1 MSNPS
6 KTDFYADSGATIGTI
21 RIFSGSGAPAIAA
34 PKGSLY
40 LRTDGSSTS
49 TRIYVCQTA
58 NTATTGAWTNV
69 TTAA

>member
-1 MSNPS
+1 MNTSG
-6 KTDFYADSGATIGTI
+6 TDFAVESGARIGAI
-21 RIFSGSGAPAIAA
+21 QIFSGSGAPAIAA

-40 LRTDGSSTS
+40 MRTDGSSTS
-49 TRIYVCQTA
+49 TRMYVCQTA